1 MSERLSDED
10 VTTVRGAQSGGVGEA
25 PVPRD
30 ETPAALRQLG
40 RIGGL
45 VLLLL
50 ALTYLTPM
58 LHALRPWLPGEPV
71 PVIHALLGEQ
81 EGGLPEFA
89 GSGSGYQSGRQTEPD
104 APPVIDE
111 EVDEAA
117 VSEPDAGLKAVLS
130 RVIEARAPL
139 TLTEGGVLDP
149 FFAKL
154 ADVARGH
161 GVVRIAHYGDSSIA
175 TDLITSTVRRKLQR
189 RFGDAGHGFTLIAKG
204 YMPYLH
210 RDIRVSA
217 SKQWALSELVRESLG
232 SSGWYGY
239 GGVRYAVSG
248 FGAAA
253 TYATVPDG
261 PVGREISRFQL
272 FYQAHPRGGEVE
284 LRYGDGEKA
293 IVETGASEGQ
303 EDRVYTLEVPRGSH
317 EIRLRHAGKG
327 ALRLYG
333 VVLEND
339 GPGVV
344 YDSLGLVGAR
354 AKRLL
359 NFDEAHIWGQLDARG
374 VDLVVLGFGGN
385 EASDPLARI
394 ESYRDGHQEVIR
406 RMRGQPARPCI
417 VFAPLDQAHKDDR
430 GRIRT
435 METVPRIVEGQRLA
449 AEAEGC
455 AFFDTFE
462 AMGGAESMLRWYR
475 KKPRLAF
482 GDFRHA
488 TPAGYDHLGQLF
500 SEALLAA
507 FQDYV
512 RRTTAPMSTP
522 RATPVSEPPSSP
534 PTSSFSEADG

>member
-1 MSERLSDED
+1 MSEGFIDDD
-10 VTTVRGAQSGGVGEA
+10 VTTVRGAQVGADGEPA
-25 PVPRD
+25 SVQD

-40 RIGGL
+40 L
-45 VLLLL
+45 VAGL
-50 ALTYLTPM
+50 ALLFLAGTYVVPGLQS
-58 LHALRPWLPGEPV
+58 LRPWLRGEPV
-71 PVIHALLGEQ
+71 PVLHALLGEHD
-81 EGGLPEFA
+81 GALPEFA
-89 GSGSGYQSGRQTEPD
+89 GSGSGYQSGRATEPEV
-104 APPVIDE
+104 APLDDE
-111 EVDEAA
+111 PIYEAQPA
-117 VSEPDAGLKAVLS
+117 DSDTDLKDLVGRA
-130 RVIEARAPL
+130 IEARAPL
-139 TLTEGGVLDP
+139 ALTEGGALDP

-154 ADVARGH
+154 AEVARGT

-175 TDLITSTVRRKLQR
+175 TDLITSTVRRNLQR

-210 RDIRVSA
+210 RDVRVSA
-217 SKQWALSELVRESLG
+217 NKQWALSELVRESLG

-253 TYATVPDG
+253 TYATVPDA

-284 LRYGDGEKA
+284 LRYGKGEKA
-293 IVETGASEGQ
+293 LIDTGATEEQ
-303 EDRVYTLEVPRGSH
+303 EDRVYTLELPRGGH
-317 EIRLRHAGKG
+317 EVRLRHAGKG

-385 EASDPLARI
+385 EASDPLARV

-406 RMRGQPARPCI
+406 RMRGQPPRPCI
-417 VFAPLDQAHKDDR
+417 VFAPLDQARKDER

-435 METVPRIVEGQRLA
+435 MDTVPRIVEGQRLA

-462 AMGGAESMLRWYR
+462 AMGGPESMLRWYR

-488 TPAGYDHLGQLF
+488 TPAGYDHLGHLF
-500 SEALLAA
+500 TEALLAA

-512 RRTTAPMSTP
+512 KRTTDPAP
-522 RATPVSEPPSSP
+522 APVSMP
-534 PTSSFSEADG
+534 